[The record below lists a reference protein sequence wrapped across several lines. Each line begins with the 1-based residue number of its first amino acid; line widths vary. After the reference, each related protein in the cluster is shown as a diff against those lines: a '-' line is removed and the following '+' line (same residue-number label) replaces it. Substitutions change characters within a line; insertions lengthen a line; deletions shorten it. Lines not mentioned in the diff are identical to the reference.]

1 MHALAW
7 VPGWLCIRLC
17 CYAGCESLV
26 HAIPKP
32 SVGILSRHF
41 AGGRPALDGAAGLCT
56 RCLRRRAHRRTR
68 IAKKRPASVSSR
80 RPKCAPTR
88 QARLGDRRGLRLL
101 QCLEN
106 SASNSDV
113 AVRFA
118 SFEATPQR
126 RLHRLDRV
134 VPARS
139 RRAANPERGRAA
151 HRRLVACAQSL
162 PWPCGHLLTR
172 GGKQSRHVNRS
183 ATPRRKPSR
192 QPMHARLTEPCERSR
207 LCPRSRTALLRAP
220 DCANA
225 VRPSRALTHLSDLPR
240 SASGHSSAKESS

>member
-1 MHALAW
+1 MLGPRLALYSSLLLCGLRVFGARNPQAFGGHS
-7 VPGWLCIRLC
+7 PGT
-17 CYAGCESLV
+17 SL
-26 HAIPKP
+26 
-32 SVGILSRHF
+32 
-41 AGGRPALDGAAGLCT
+41 AGGPHWTARLAC
-56 RCLRRRAHRRTR
+56 AHDACGGEHTDEL
-68 IAKKRPASVSSR
+68 ASQKKRPASVSSR

-88 QARLGDRRGLRLL
+88 QARLGDRRGLCLL
-101 QCLEN
+101 RMPRN

-113 AVRFA
+113 AARFT
-118 SFEATPQR
+118 SSEATPQR

-192 QPMHARLTEPCERSR
+192 QPMHAWLTEPCERSR